1 MMSINTK
8 RKAINQHS
16 KSNYE
21 ILDNL
26 RTGILILDDNFDY
39 VFANSAAYSILGV
52 SNNLPKIIDL
62 YLRFLISINCLIFI
76 FFLFIDLND
85 LFLTVIL

>member
-39 VFANSAAYSILGV
+39 VFANSAAYSICL
-52 SNNLPKIIDL
+52 L
-62 YLRFLISINCLIFI
+62 YTS
-76 FFLFIDLND
+76 DAAD
-85 LFLTVIL
+85 E